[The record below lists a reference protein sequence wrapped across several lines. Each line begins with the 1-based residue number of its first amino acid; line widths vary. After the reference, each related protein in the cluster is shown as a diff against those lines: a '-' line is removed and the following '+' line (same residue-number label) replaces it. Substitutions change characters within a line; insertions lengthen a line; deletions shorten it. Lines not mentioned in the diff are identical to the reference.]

1 MSLFN
6 MIVWISSKY
15 DGDFSRRFFENVI
28 GQYDDD
34 GLLSVNKSHVLYALA
49 TNSEQKNPLSKKFV
63 FSYISLRI
71 FILYC

>member
-6 MIVWISSKY
+6 IIVWISPKY
-15 DGDFSRRFFENVI
+15 EGDFNLRFFEKVI

-49 TNSEQKNPLSKKFV
+49 TNSEQK
-63 FSYISLRI
+63 
-71 FILYC
+71 